1 MDFRR
6 NLYVTQ
12 LLSVVK
18 VWKGSIKSHIFFH
31 NNARFAEAALH
42 NLPSVKSKYLSCCP
56 VLSLAR
62 FVHDVFYD
70 DCDDELNV
78 LLCRVIIEDGNECWN
93 WSPLTRLAGFGDGGC
108 ENWFSHLNY
117 SNVVCFSEFVG
128 NSEIHV
134 FPWCWEFVPRVKCD
148 TSLQDKNNITAI
160 KSTEGTTTQQKQC
173 DFETKATICFRNL
186 WCYFSLA
193 F

>member
-18 VWKGSIKSHIFFH
+18 VWKDSIKSHIFFH

-70 DCDDELNV
+70 DCDDELYV

-117 SNVVCFSEFVG
+117 SNVVCFLSLLAILKFMFFPDVG
-128 NSEIHV
+128 NFFQGWNVTQASKI
-134 FPWCWEFVPRVKCD
+134 
-148 TSLQDKNNITAI
+148 
-160 KSTEGTTTQQKQC
+160 GT
-173 DFETKATICFRNL
+173 I
-186 WCYFSLA
+186 
-193 F
+193 